1 MNHNKAFGIKKRGL
15 ITKIF
20 FHVSSEKLTYR
31 ILLDDEGTNC
41 YLMGICVTMFC
52 KRIELQKVSLL
63 MFMYTI
69 CCCLPEQ
76 TTALLLS
83 KKLQNSLYM
92 SSFSSQS
99 SDPLYS
105 LLCESISSSSPDCFY
120 LCNSGHYITTPS
132 CTFSPRNLFRNFC
145 ASSLFSASIPDR
157 LNTLTKTVYSTEH
170 ESVKVK

>member
-1 MNHNKAFGIKKRGL
+1 M
-15 ITKIF
+15 F

-52 KRIELQKVSLL
+52 KRMELQKVSLL

-105 LLCESISSSSPDCFY
+105 LLCESISSLVHIVFVCAIQVIIAQPPHAHSPPETY
-120 LCNSGHYITTPS
+120 LE
-132 CTFSPRNLFRNFC
+132 TFAPRPYLALRF
-145 ASSLFSASIPDR
+145 
-157 LNTLTKTVYSTEH
+157 LTD
-170 ESVKVK
+170 